1 MMVEKCYVIR
11 KMIFIKVVQKITQNK
26 EAKNKQSKKNRKLRK
41 SKKKRQKQNKLKAK

>member
-26 EAKNKQSKKNRKLRK
+26 EAKNKQSKKNRKIRQ
-41 SKKKRQKQNKLKAK
+41 SKKTDKRKTN